1 MTVQTTT
8 RNATLQDLV
17 ALLKDH
23 QSRKIDMVIPANT
36 LRANQANLIVEGA
49 GQEIT
54 EDGVTT
60 VDGIYRPTDVADE
73 GLANKLKI
81 PSAYL
86 KRLRAERPDL
96 YDVNVNGWLHGNP
109 DPQPEEH
116 DGGVHMIHG
125 PNFVGPDSR
134 KFLLRAF
141 RGDDGG
147 EGVARAFLSD
157 RYGIIDNFDVL
168 VAAMKGIQQSGA
180 QATIDRCDLSDRKM
194 YVRVSAPDVAVMA
207 PELLRGYRSPF
218 SGQSGDE
225 LPIVHAGFVISNSEV
240 GNGSY
245 TLIPQVVVQVCSNGM
260 TRTVDAMRRTH
271 IGERMDQ
278 GVVQWSAGTERKS
291 LELITSMT
299 QDAVATFL
307 DTGYVQ
313 KVVDEVTERATKPVA
328 SDAVQE
334 VTKRLRFTDEE
345 SAGVLDH
352 FIRGGQ
358 VTAGGVMQA
367 VTSFSQTVP
376 NADRAYELEALGM
389 EALVL
394 VSKS

>member
-96 YDVNVNGWLHGNP
+96 YDANVNGWLHG
-109 DPQPEEH
+109 
-116 DGGVHMIHG
+116 GVTDTTRRY
-125 PNFVGPDSR
+125 PADSR

-218 SGQSGDE
+218 SGQSGEE
-225 LPIVHAGFVISNSEV
+225 LPVVHAGFVISNSEV

>member
-96 YDVNVNGWLHGNP
+96 YDANVNGWLHG
-109 DPQPEEH
+109 
-116 DGGVHMIHG
+116 GVTDTTRSY
-125 PNFVGPDSR
+125 PADSR

-313 KVVDEVTERATKPVA
+313 KVVDEVTERATTPVA

-345 SAGVLDH
+345 AAGVLDH